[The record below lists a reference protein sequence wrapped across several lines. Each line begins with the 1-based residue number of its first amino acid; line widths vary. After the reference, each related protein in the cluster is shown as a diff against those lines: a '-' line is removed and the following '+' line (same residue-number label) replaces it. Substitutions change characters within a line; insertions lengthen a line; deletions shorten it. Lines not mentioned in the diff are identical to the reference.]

1 MKITKS
7 KSIIILVAVF
17 LFSVK
22 VTAQDNQCKVL
33 MPSISGTYTGD
44 CKKGLAQGKGI
55 SQGTDRYE
63 GQFVKGL
70 PQGKG
75 TYTWAD
81 GSVYTGEWVK
91 GLREGAGEMIHAGG
105 NTETGYWKGDKYA
118 GKELV
123 RPYVVIRRDNLLSSS
138 FRRIGDGNDII
149 VKIMMKGQI
158 NTGLR
163 NLVVA
168 TNNGSQ
174 FKSGFHTGI
183 ENVYFPLDLKVT
195 YTTNN
200 PVSLSSF
207 DVVFECTIN
216 EPGRWEVIL
225 TN

>member
-7 KSIIILVAVF
+7 KSFILLIAVL
-17 LFSVK
+17 LFSMK
-22 VTAQDNQCKVL
+22 ISAQDTQCKVL

-81 GSVYTGEWVK
+81 GSVYTGQWEN
-91 GLREGAGEMIHAGG
+91 GLRDGAGEMVHADG

-118 GKELV
+118 GKEII
-123 RPYVVIRRDNLLSSS
+123 RPYVVIRKDGLLTYS
-138 FRRIGDGNDII
+138 FRRLGDGNDVL

-158 NTGLR
+158 NTRVRSLS
-163 NLVVA
+163 VA

-174 FKSGFHTGI
+174 YKSGFHTGI
-183 ENVYFPLDLKVT
+183 QNVYFPLDLKVT

-200 PVSLSSF
+200 PISRASF

-216 EPGRWEVIL
+216 EPGKWEVTL